1 MILTKGVSLSKIKIM
16 AGQIIKRGESWLIR
30 VFLGRDTNGKRKFQN
45 KTVKGTKKEAQKALN
60 SMLRDADLGLLGNS
74 QKQTLNEYLDVWL
87 ETIAKPRLQYRTFKD
102 YGDLLRRYVRESL
115 GKIKLSD
122 LKAVHIQKL
131 YGEMLERGLSP
142 RIVRYTHAT
151 LSSALKEAVKLDIL
165 PRNVA
170 TLVQL
175 PKTNPKEMD
184 VLSKDETILF
194 LKTLEGERLA
204 NVFSFALASGMR
216 CQEYLGLQW
225 KDINFEQGTA
235 TVQRA
240 VVWHRT
246 GGGWHFS
253 QPKTAKSR
261 RTIPLPSSVMQELRK
276 HRIWQNQERL
286 KLGAA
291 WHQNNLVF
299 PSEIGT
305 PLNPPNLTRHF
316 KRILKKAGIRTSI
329 RLYDLRHTTAT
340 LLLSAGE
347 NPKVVSERLGHASIV
362 LTLDTYSHVL
372 PTMQEAATEKFEKMM
387 FVK

>member
-1 MILTKGVSLSKIKIM
+1 
-16 AGQIIKRGESWLIR
+16 
-30 VFLGRDTNGKRKFQN
+30 
-45 KTVKGTKKEAQKALN
+45 
-60 SMLRDADLGLLGNS
+60 
-74 QKQTLNEYLDVWL
+74 
-87 ETIAKPRLQYRTFKD
+87 
-102 YGDLLRRYVRESL
+102 LLRRYVREPI
-115 GKIKLSD
+115 GNIKLSE

-175 PKTNPKEMD
+175 PKKNPKEMD
-184 VLSKDETILF
+184 ILSKDETILF
-194 LKTLEGERLA
+194 LKTLDNERFA
-204 NVFSFALASGMR
+204 TVFSFALASGMR

-225 KDINFEQGTA
+225 KDINFEHGTA

-261 RTIPLPSSVMQELRK
+261 RTIPLPSSVMQELRR
-276 HRIWQNQERL
+276 HRILQNEERL
-286 KLGAA
+286 KLGAS
-291 WHQNNLVF
+291 WHQNDLVF

-305 PLNPPNLTRHF
+305 PLNPPNVTRHF
-316 KRILKKAGIRTSI
+316 KRILKKAEIRTSI
-329 RLYDLRHTTAT
+329 RLCDLRHTTAT
-340 LLLSAGE
+340 LLLQAGI
-347 NPKVVSERLGHASIV
+347 NPKIVSERLGHSTIV
-362 LTLDTYSHVL
+362 LTLDVYSHVL
-372 PTMQEAATEKFEKMM
+372 PNMQKDATDQLEQMLFYKNGTL
-387 FVK
+387 

>member
-1 MILTKGVSLSKIKIM
+1 M
-16 AGQIIKRGESWLIR
+16 AGQIIKRGDTWLIR
-30 VFLGRDTNGKRKFQN
+30 AFLGRDQKGKRKYFN
-45 KTVKGTKKEAQKALN
+45 KRILGTKKDAQKALN
-60 SMLRDADLGLLGNS
+60 SILRDADLGLLGNS
-74 QKQTLNEYLDVWL
+74 QRQTLNEYLDVWL
-87 ETIAKPRLQYRTFKD
+87 ETIAKPRLHSRTFKD

-115 GKIKLSD
+115 GNIKLSE

-131 YGEMLERGLSP
+131 YGEMLGRGLSP

-175 PKTNPKEMD
+175 PKKIQKEMD
-184 VLSKDETILF
+184 VLSKDESILF
-194 LKTLEGERLA
+194 LQTLEGERFETL
-204 NVFSFALASGMR
+204 FSFALASGMR

-246 GGGWHFS
+246 GGGWEFS
-253 QPKTAKSR
+253 QPKPAKSR
-261 RTIPLPSSVMQELRK
+261 RTIPLPVSVMKEVRR
-276 HRIWQNQERL
+276 HRIRQNEERL

-291 WHQNNLVF
+291 WHQNDLVF

-305 PLNPPNLTRHF
+305 PLNPPNVTRHF
-316 KRILKKAGIRTSI
+316 KRILKKAEIRTSI

-340 LLLSAGE
+340 LLLQAGI
-347 NPKVVSERLGHASIV
+347 NPKIVSERLGHSTIV
-362 LTLDTYSHVL
+362 LTLDVYSHVL
-372 PTMQEAATEKFEKMM
+372 PNMQKDATDQLEQMLFHKNGTL
-387 FVK
+387 

>member
-1 MILTKGVSLSKIKIM
+1 M
-16 AGQIIKRGESWLIR
+16 AGQIIKRGETWTVR
-30 VFLGRDTNGKRKFQN
+30 VFLGRDTNGKRKFNN
-45 KTVKGTKKEAQKALN
+45 KTVKGSKKDAQKVLN

-74 QKQTLNEYLDVWL
+74 LKQTLNEYLDVWL

-115 GKIKLSD
+115 GNIKLSD

-151 LSSALKEAVKLDIL
+151 LSSSLKEAVKLDIL

-175 PKTNPKEMD
+175 PKMNPKEMD

-194 LKTLEGERLA
+194 LETLEGERLA
-204 NVFSFALASGMR
+204 TVFSFALASGMR

-261 RTIPLPSSVMQELRK
+261 RTIPLPSSVMQELRR
-276 HRIWQNQERL
+276 HRIKQNEDRL

-291 WHQNNLVF
+291 WQQNDLVF

-305 PLNPPNLTRHF
+305 PLNPPNVTRHF
-316 KRILKKAGIRTSI
+316 KRILAKAKIRTSI

-340 LLLSAGE
+340 LLLQAGI
-347 NPKVVSERLGHASIV
+347 NPKIVSERLGHSTIT
-362 LTLDTYSHVL
+362 LTLDVYSHVL
-372 PTMQEAATEKFEKMM
+372 PNMQKDATKRLEQMLYSKNRTN
-387 FVK
+387 

>member
-1 MILTKGVSLSKIKIM
+1 M
-16 AGQIIKRGESWLIR
+16 AGQIIKRGESWLVR
-30 VFLGRDTNGKRKFQN
+30 VFLGRDTNGKRKFHN
-45 KTVKGTKKEAQKALN
+45 KTIKGTKKDAQKALN

-115 GKIKLSD
+115 GNIKLSD

-131 YGEMLERGLSP
+131 YGQMLERGLSP

-175 PKTNPKEMD
+175 PKKNPKEMD
-184 VLSKDETILF
+184 VLNKDETILF
-194 LKTLEGERLA
+194 LETLEGERLA
-204 NVFSFALASGMR
+204 TVFSFALASGMR

-235 TVQRA
+235 TVQRV
-240 VVWHRT
+240 VVWHQT

-261 RTIPLPSSVMQELRK
+261 RTIPLPSSVMQELRRHK
-276 HRIWQNQERL
+276 IRQNEERL

-291 WHQNNLVF
+291 WHQNDLVF

-305 PLNPPNLTRHF
+305 PLNLSNVTKHF
-316 KRILKKAGIRTSI
+316 KGILKKANIRTSI

-340 LLLSAGE
+340 LLLQAGI
-347 NPKVVSERLGHASIV
+347 NPKIVSERLGHSTIV
-362 LTLDTYSHVL
+362 LTLDVYSHVL
-372 PTMQEAATEKFEKMM
+372 PNMQKDATDQLEKMI
-387 FVK
+387 FRRNG

>member
-1 MILTKGVSLSKIKIM
+1 M
-16 AGQIIKRGESWLIR
+16 
-30 VFLGRDTNGKRKFQN
+30 
-45 KTVKGTKKEAQKALN
+45 
-60 SMLRDADLGLLGNS
+60 
-74 QKQTLNEYLDVWL
+74 
-87 ETIAKPRLQYRTFKD
+87 
-102 YGDLLRRYVRESL
+102 
-115 GKIKLSD
+115 
-122 LKAVHIQKL
+122 
-131 YGEMLERGLSP
+131 
-142 RIVRYTHAT
+142 
-151 LSSALKEAVKLDIL
+151 
-165 PRNVA
+165 
-170 TLVQL
+170 
-175 PKTNPKEMD
+175 NPKEMD

-194 LKTLEGERLA
+194 LETLEGERLA

-261 RTIPLPSSVMQELRK
+261 RNVPLPSSVMQELRK

-291 WHQNNLVF
+291 WHQNDLVF

-305 PLNPPNLTRHF
+305 PLNPPNVTRHF

-340 LLLSAGE
+340 LLLQAGI
-347 NPKVVSERLGHASIV
+347 NPKIVSERLGHATIV

-372 PTMQEAATEKFEKMM
+372 LNMQRDATDQLEQMIFRKNGTL
-387 FVK
+387 

>member
-1 MILTKGVSLSKIKIM
+1 M
-16 AGQIIKRGESWLIR
+16 AGQIIKRGESWLVR
-30 VFLGRDTNGKRKFQN
+30 VFLGRDTNSKRKFHN
-45 KTVKGTKKEAQKALN
+45 KTVKGAKKDAQKALN

-87 ETIAKPRLQYRTFKD
+87 DTIAKPRLQYRTFKD

-115 GKIKLSD
+115 GNIKLSD
-122 LKAVHIQKL
+122 LKAVHIQTL
-131 YGEMLERGLSP
+131 YGKMLERGLSP

-175 PKTNPKEMD
+175 PKQTKKEMD
-184 VLSKDETILF
+184 VLSKHEAILF
-194 LKTLEGERLA
+194 LETLEGERMA
-204 NVFSFALASGMR
+204 TMFSFALASGMR

-261 RTIPLPSSVMQELRK
+261 RTVPLPSTVMQELRR
-276 HRIWQNQERL
+276 HRIRQNEERL

-291 WHQNNLVF
+291 WHQNDFVF

-305 PLNPPNLTRHF
+305 PLNPPNVTRHF
-316 KRILKKAGIRTSI
+316 KRILKKAEIRTSI
-329 RLYDLRHTTAT
+329 RLYDLLHTTAT
-340 LLLSAGE
+340 LLLQAGI
-347 NPKVVSERLGHASIV
+347 NPKIVSERLGHATIV

-372 PTMQEAATEKFEKMM
+372 PNMQKDATDQLEQMIYRKTSTL
-387 FVK
+387 

>member
-1 MILTKGVSLSKIKIM
+1 M
-16 AGQIIKRGESWLIR
+16 AGQIIKRGDTWLIR
-30 VFLGRDTNGKRKFQN
+30 AFLGRDQKGKRKFQN
-45 KTVKGTKKEAQKALN
+45 KTVKGTKKDAQKALN

-74 QKQTLNEYLDVWL
+74 QRQTLNEYLDIWL
-87 ETIAKPRLQYRTFKD
+87 ETIAKPRLHNRTFKD

-115 GKIKLSD
+115 GNIKLSE

-165 PRNVA
+165 PRSVA

-175 PKTNPKEMD
+175 PKKIQKEMD
-184 VLSKDETILF
+184 VLSKDESILF
-194 LKTLEGERLA
+194 LQTLEGERFETL
-204 NVFSFALASGMR
+204 FSFALASGMR

-246 GGGWHFS
+246 GGGWEFS

-261 RTIPLPSSVMQELRK
+261 RTIPLPSSVMKELRR
-276 HRIWQNQERL
+276 HRIRQNEERL

-291 WHQNNLVF
+291 WHQNDLVF

-305 PLNPPNLTRHF
+305 PLNPPNVTRHF
-316 KRILKKAGIRTSI
+316 KRILKKAEIRTSI

-340 LLLSAGE
+340 LLLQAGI
-347 NPKVVSERLGHASIV
+347 NPKIVSERLGHSTIV
-362 LTLDTYSHVL
+362 LTLDVYSHVL
-372 PTMQEAATEKFEKMM
+372 PNMQRDASDQLEQMLFQKNGTL
-387 FVK
+387 

>member
-1 MILTKGVSLSKIKIM
+1 M
-16 AGQIIKRGESWLIR
+16 AGQIIKRGESWLVR
-30 VFLGRDTNGKRKFQN
+30 VFLGRDTNGKRKFHN
-45 KTVKGTKKEAQKALN
+45 KTIKGAKKDAQKALN

-87 ETIAKPRLQYRTFKD
+87 DTIAKPRLQYRTFKD
-102 YGDLLRRYVRESL
+102 YGDLLRRHVREPL
-115 GKIKLSD
+115 GNIKLSD
-122 LKAVHIQKL
+122 LKADHIQTL
-131 YGEMLERGLSP
+131 YGKMLERGLSP

-170 TLVQL
+170 SLVQL
-175 PKTNPKEMD
+175 PKQTKKEMD
-184 VLSKDETILF
+184 VLSKHEAISF
-194 LKTLEGERLA
+194 LETLEGERMA
-204 NVFSFALASGMR
+204 TMFSFALASGMR

-261 RTIPLPSSVMQELRK
+261 RTVPLPSTVMQELRR
-276 HRIWQNQERL
+276 HRIRQNEERL
-286 KLGAA
+286 KLGAS
-291 WHQNNLVF
+291 WHQNDFVF

-305 PLNPPNLTRHF
+305 PLNPPNVTRHF
-316 KRILKKAGIRTSI
+316 KRILKKAEIRTSI

-340 LLLSAGE
+340 LLLQAGI
-347 NPKVVSERLGHASIV
+347 NPKIVSERLGHATIV

-372 PTMQEAATEKFEKMM
+372 PNMQKDATDQLEQMIYRKTGTL
-387 FVK
+387 

>member
-1 MILTKGVSLSKIKIM
+1 
-16 AGQIIKRGESWLIR
+16 
-30 VFLGRDTNGKRKFQN
+30 
-45 KTVKGTKKEAQKALN
+45 
-60 SMLRDADLGLLGNS
+60 
-74 QKQTLNEYLDVWL
+74 
-87 ETIAKPRLQYRTFKD
+87 LQYRTFKD

-122 LKAVHIQKL
+122 LKAVHIQTL
-131 YGEMLERGLSP
+131 YGQMLERGLSP

-175 PKTNPKEMD
+175 PKKNQKEMD
-184 VLSKDETILF
+184 VLSKDEAVLF
-194 LKTLEGERLA
+194 LGTLEGVRMA
-204 NVFSFALASGMR
+204 TMFSFALASGMR

-261 RTIPLPSSVMQELRK
+261 RTVPLPSSVMQELRK

-291 WHQNNLVF
+291 WHQNDLVF

-305 PLNPPNLTRHF
+305 PLNPPNITRHF

-340 LLLSAGE
+340 LLLQAGI
-347 NPKVVSERLGHASIV
+347 NPKIVSERLGHATIV

-372 PTMQEAATEKFEKMM
+372 PNMQRDATDQLEQMIFRKNGAL
-387 FVK
+387 